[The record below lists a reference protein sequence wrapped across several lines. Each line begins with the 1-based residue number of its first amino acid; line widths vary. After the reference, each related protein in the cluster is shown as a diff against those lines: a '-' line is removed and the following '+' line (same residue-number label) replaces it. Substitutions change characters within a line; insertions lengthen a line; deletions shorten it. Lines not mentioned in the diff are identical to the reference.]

1 MAAYLL
7 RLSTPFSL
15 RQTTLACRIAF
26 ISTEPKPTTTQLVKK
41 ERKDVETVPV
51 NDLVEVTPL
60 TGVPETQVNRLAKIF
75 QRAPNAM
82 QSGTNNTHQWTMEFD
97 NTERWENPLMGW
109 TSR

>member
-1 MAAYLL
+1 
-7 RLSTPFSL
+7 
-15 RQTTLACRIAF
+15 
-26 ISTEPKPTTTQLVKK
+26 
-41 ERKDVETVPV
+41 
-51 NDLVEVTPL
+51 L

-109 TSR
+109 TSSGDPHSNTVLSFDSMEQAIAFALRNGYTYQVMKPQKSSRKYKSYGDNFSWDKKTRVSSK